1 MTDTDRARANFE
13 RFARG
18 EPIPVEVSEIEREL
32 GSLWQQ
38 ASQAGAAAV
47 SRAVLWNLV
56 VPTRGQ
62 AGLEKTKR
70 LCDAIAPAVPV
81 RAIALCID
89 DALPGN
95 ALSATI
101 DSNVVSQPGGGR
113 VVYCEEISLTGP
125 PGAEAHFGAMVRAL
139 QVPGVRTATLWMDAT
154 MPSALLARELLP
166 VTRRLIVD
174 TASCARPLELRDL
187 EALAA
192 RALPRPVADLGWLRL
207 GSFRLLFAGLF
218 DPPVGGA
225 PLRRASRLA
234 VRYRAGGDASAL
246 LMVAWL
252 GLLLDWK
259 PVRAAETADGGLRF
273 DFERPG
279 GDTVQAFV
287 IPSAAACDRSAIV
300 GIELTSGSEVYAVT
314 RTAVDQAE
322 VRLPIAPAKTVKLDA
337 ASDAELCA
345 AALGPRGRDPLF
357 ARCLAYAAR
366 LWSLESGAAGS
377 RR

>member
-1 MTDTDRARANFE
+1 MSDAERARANFE

-18 EPIPVEVSEIEREL
+18 EPIAVEVGEIEREL
-32 GSLWQQ
+32 SSLWQQ
-38 ASQAGAAAV
+38 ASQTAGAAV

-56 VPTRGQ
+56 VPTRGR
-62 AGLEKTKR
+62 AGLEKTKA

-81 RAIALCID
+81 RAIALCLD
-89 DALPGN
+89 DAAGGQE
-95 ALSATI
+95 LSATI
-101 DSNVVSQPGGGR
+101 DSNVVSQPSGGR

-125 PGAEAHFGAMVRAL
+125 PGAETHFGAMVRAL

-174 TASCARPLELRDL
+174 TGSCARPVDLRDL

-207 GSFRLLFAGLF
+207 SSFRLLFAGVF

-225 PLRRASRLA
+225 PLRRASRLT

-246 LMVAWL
+246 LLVAWL

-259 PVRAAETADGGLRF
+259 PVRGAETPEGGLRF
-273 DFERPG
+273 ELERPG
-279 GDTVQAFV
+279 GHPVQALLV
-287 IPSAAACDRSAIV
+287 PSAAACDRSAII
-300 GIELTSGSEVYAVT
+300 GIELADGRDEYTVR
-314 RTAVDQAE
+314 RTAVDEAE
-322 VRLPIAPAKTVKLDA
+322 VRVPIAPAKTVKLDA
-337 ASDAELCA
+337 ASDAELCV

-366 LWSLESGAAGS
+366 LWQI
-377 RR
+377 R